1 MISLNEVYF
10 GKNQNLTKAE
20 KVLGE
25 FRAKY
30 MGHYYNAD
38 ASRDK
43 LLRDYESIMADEFGF
58 EKFFIDMS
66 YSEIAN
72 AGTLPIGRSLDVLP
86 QFRLKNNLILDST
99 GYRFDKKAKYY
110 FYMTIY
116 SGLLFNEKF
125 TDEEAQAII
134 MHEVGHNFYNV
145 GTTWGYYTTDALM
158 IINLITAILL
168 NILSGS
174 LSGIVKSITLL
185 IMTTNASKKLI
196 YTIDDYINKN
206 DVLFT
211 LSKILAVY
219 DGIVT
224 DLEINVRTV
233 MGWFLGAI
241 TLPNRLFANLIGSIC
256 NPTGYANEKFADNFA
271 TMYGYGPALVS
282 ALQKLDFMGG
292 NVTVNR
298 IKMSNSFTRTLDYF
312 LIAPIEILS
321 GLFDEHPIFV
331 ERARDQKRYLE
342 RELSKQNVNP
352 EVKKILIKNSNDLNK
367 SIDKFID
374 VRNRLD
380 DQQIEDFRRI
390 YQVLIDKSFN
400 GDFRHNIDI
409 PSKNLKQDIDS
420 RYGKLKLI

>member
-10 GKNQNLTKAE
+10 GKNQNLIKAE

-25 FRAKY
+25 LRAKY
-30 MGHYYNAD
+30 IGQYYNPD
-38 ASRDK
+38 ASREK
-43 LLRDYESIMADEFGF
+43 LLRDYESIMANEFGF

-72 AGTLPIGRSLDVLP
+72 AGTLPIGRSLDVSP

-99 GYRFDKKAKYY
+99 GYHFNKKAGYY
-110 FYMTIY
+110 FYMVMY

-125 TDEEAQAII
+125 TDEEAQAVI

-158 IINLITAILL
+158 IINIITLILL

-174 LSGIVKSITLL
+174 FKGIVNSITML
-185 IMTTNASKKLI
+185 IMTTNASKKLV
-196 YTIDDYINKN
+196 YTVDDYINKN
-206 DVLFT
+206 DLLFT
-211 LSKILAVY
+211 LSKILAIY
-219 DGIVT
+219 DGIMT
-224 DLEINVRTV
+224 DLDINIRTV
-233 MGWFLGAI
+233 MGWFLGI
-241 TLPNRLFANLIGSIC
+241 TTLPTRLFSNLIGAIF

-292 NVTVNR
+292 NVTANR
-298 IKMSNSFTRTLDYF
+298 LKMSNSFTRSLDYF
-312 LIAPIEILS
+312 FIAPVEILS
-321 GLFDEHPIFV
+321 GLFDEHPMFV

-352 EVKKILIKNSNDLNK
+352 EVKKILIKNSEDLNK
-367 SIDKFID
+367 SIDKFIN
-374 VRNRLD
+374 VRNKLD

-420 RYGKLKLI
+420 RYEKIKLI